1 MTRFPKQPK
10 KLEERFDLTGFM
22 NYLQETFQGFDN
34 SFLRETVE
42 KIVWNA
48 HFSNFDARNNWIAF
62 YIREHLPDEI
72 QLNEIMKFVL
82 ND

>member
-1 MTRFPKQPK
+1 MGRFPKPPK
-10 KLEERFDLTGFM
+10 KLEERFDLPGFM
-22 NYLQETFQGFDN
+22 NYLQENFQGFNN

-48 HFSNFDARNNWIAF
+48 HFNNFELRNNWIAF
-62 YIREHLPDEI
+62 YIKEYLPDEV
-72 QLNEIMKFVL
+72 QLTEIMKFVL

>member
-1 MTRFPKQPK
+1 MIRYPKPPK
-10 KLEERFDLTGFM
+10 KLEKRFDLSGFM
-22 NYLQETFQGFDN
+22 DYLQQTFQGFDN

-48 HFSNFDARNNWIAF
+48 HFFNFELRNSWIAY
-62 YIREHLPDEI
+62 YIKEHLPDEI
-72 QLNEIMKFVL
+72 QLREIMKFVL